1 VTGGRLIEREVSD
14 DALLGA
20 LDYVV
25 FRAAGDQAFG
35 EYRCAECGYGVTIRS
50 TLPFCPMCGGGSWE
64 ASGRRE
70 LDRLS

>member
-1 VTGGRLIEREVSD
+1 LIEREVSE

-20 LDYVV
+20 LDDVV
-25 FRAAGDQAFG
+25 FRAAGDEVFG
-35 EYRCAECGYGVTIRS
+35 EYRCAECGYGVTVRAA
-50 TLPFCPMCGGGSWE
+50 LPFCPMCGGGSWE

>member
-1 VTGGRLIEREVSD
+1 MIERDLSD

-20 LDYVV
+20 LDDVD
-25 FRAAGDQAFG
+25 FRAAGDQALG